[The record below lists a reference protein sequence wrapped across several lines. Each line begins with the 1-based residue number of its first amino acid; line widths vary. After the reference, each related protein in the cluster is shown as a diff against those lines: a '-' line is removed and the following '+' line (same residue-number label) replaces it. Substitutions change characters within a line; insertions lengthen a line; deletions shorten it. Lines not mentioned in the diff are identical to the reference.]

1 MSAIGFGA
9 PAGGEK
15 ERLTDVHN
23 LAEFL
28 SDDYLE
34 VDMGKLNE
42 EERYFMIVD
51 KDSGRVYD
59 MRNQRHVERLTES

>member
-1 MSAIGFGA
+1 M
-9 PAGGEK
+9 
-15 ERLTDVHN
+15 HN

-59 MRNQRHVERLTES
+59 MRN